1 MYINAIG
8 SYIPEERI
16 KNDYFTRI
24 NGLSDDWIVQRTGIQ
39 TRSRATDRETM
50 NYMCYE
56 AVNTA
61 KETLPYDINEV
72 DLIVFA
78 SYTPSDTIATTGH
91 YIQREFNIAGAKVF
105 YISSACSS
113 AINAMEIIKAFFI
126 SELAT
131 KALLIC
137 ADRNSTYSHDTDSM
151 SGYLW
156 GDGATALFI
165 SNKSFSDKEPQI
177 IDIMSQ
183 GLGHIGRG
191 PEGVFLE
198 PDKDGLQMPNGRDV
212 FAQACTYITQNT
224 KDILDW
230 SGYGINDLT
239 FFIGHQA
246 NMRILKNVAGQL
258 GIGDEKVLSNIEE
271 LGNTGSA
278 SCLLVFIQNFNKFQS
293 GNLICLS
300 VFGGGY
306 STGACLIKMP

>member
-8 SYIPEERI
+8 SYIPEKRI
-16 KNDYFTRI
+16 KNDYFTQI
-24 NGLSDDWIVQRTGIQ
+24 NGLSDEWIVQRTGIQ
-39 TRSRATDRETM
+39 TRSRATEKETM
-50 NYMCYE
+50 NYMCCE
-56 AVNTA
+56 AVNNA
-61 KETLPYDINEV
+61 ISSLPYDICDV
-72 DLIVFA
+72 DLIIYA

-91 YIQREFNIAGAKVF
+91 YIQREYNIAGAKVF

-113 AINAMEIIKAFFI
+113 GINAMEIIRSFFT
-126 SELAT
+126 SELST

-137 ADRNSTYSHDTDSM
+137 ADRNSTYSDDTDCM
-151 SGYLW
+151 AGHLW
-156 GDGATALFI
+156 GDGAAALFF
-165 SNKSFSDKEPQI
+165 SNSPFTDKDPQV
-177 IDIMSQ
+177 IDIITQ

-191 PEGVFLE
+191 PEGVCLK
-198 PDKDGLQMPNGRDV
+198 PNKDGLQMPNGRDV
-212 FAQACTYITQNT
+212 FMQACTYIAQNT

-230 SGYGINDLT
+230 SGYSIRDLS

-258 GIGDEKVLSNIEE
+258 GIEEEKILSNIAE

-278 SCLLVFIQNFNKFQS
+278 SALLVFIQNYNKFHS

-306 STGACLIKMP
+306 SAGACLIKMP